1 MHIQRREYPDGTSK
15 TIYPDG
21 KQETLYANGRLRI
34 KNSKGTVILDKKV
47 NFAEEKAKLQWIYN
61 NNAME
66 STLNCS

>member
-47 NFAEEKAKLQWIYN
+47 NFAEEKAKLQ
-61 NNAME
+61 
-66 STLNCS
+66 